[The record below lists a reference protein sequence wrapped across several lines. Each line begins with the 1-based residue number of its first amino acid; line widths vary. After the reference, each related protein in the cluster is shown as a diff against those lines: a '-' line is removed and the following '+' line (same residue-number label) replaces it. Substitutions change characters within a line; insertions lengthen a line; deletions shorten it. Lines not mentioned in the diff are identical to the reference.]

1 MVDPAHL
8 ADTISKTELVRQ
20 LKQEK
25 KAAPEMEQRLIRD
38 EVRRKTTDDAE
49 RTKETGKSDL
59 LVISEEG
66 KEKNQRKMPK
76 REKPED
82 GQDESSEDSSSRHL
96 DIEV

>member
-8 ADTISKTELVRQ
+8 ADTLSKTELVRQ
-20 LKQEK
+20 IKQEK
-25 KAAPEMEQRLIRD
+25 KAAPEMEQRLLRD

-66 KEKNQRKMPK
+66 EKKSKKKMPK
-76 REKPED
+76 REKHQEKEKSTED
-82 GQDESSEDSSSRHL
+82 GSSARHL

>member
-82 GQDESSEDSSSRHL
+82 DQDESSEESSSRHL

>member
-1 MVDPAHL
+1 VVDPAHI

-25 KAAPEMEQRLIRD
+25 KAAPEMEQRLVQD

-66 KEKNQRKMPK
+66 KEKNKKKMPK
-76 REKPED
+76 RDRP
-82 GQDESSEDSSSRHL
+82 QDEPDDPGEAETDRHL